1 MAETSESIVLAQIDE
16 SIKLR
21 ESLKSEIGNLL
32 VIADVV
38 AHALKNGKRVYTM
51 GNGGSAADAQHI
63 AAELSGRFNK
73 DRKSLP
79 AEALT
84 ANSSSITA
92 LANDYGFENIFSHQV
107 QGSAKGGDI
116 LLGLSTGGNSE
127 NVVRAFQ
134 AGRINGTINIGF
146 VGKQG
151 GRLKE
156 LSDYCIHVPSSE
168 TARIQEMHL
177 FCGHL
182 ICGLVEENLEPEL
195 RDESIK
201 AIHPDMIRSSS
212 SLA

>member
-1 MAETSESIVLAQIDE
+1 MAQPREADLLAQIDE

-21 ESLKSEIGNLL
+21 ELLKGEIGT
-32 VIADVV
+32 IASI
-38 AHALKNGKRVYTM
+38 ATAIAEAIRNGNRVYTM

-63 AAELSGRFNK
+63 AAELSGRFNM

-84 ANSSSITA
+84 ANTSTITA
-92 LANDYGFENIFSHQV
+92 LANDYGFESIFSHLV
-107 QGSAKGGDI
+107 QGCARKGDI

-127 NVVRAFQ
+127 NVVRAFK
-134 AGRINGTINIGF
+134 AGKTNGTVNIGF
-146 VGKQG
+146 VGKKG
-151 GRLKE
+151 GQLKE
-156 LSDYCIHVPSSE
+156 VSDLCLHVPSSN

-182 ICGLVEENLEPEL
+182 ICGLVEEILESQL

-201 AIHPDMIRSSS
+201 AIHPDMIKPPSAGS
-212 SLA
+212 

>member
-1 MAETSESIVLAQIDE
+1 MAETPERSLLTQIDE

-21 ESLKSEIGNLL
+21 KLLETEIGNIIT
-32 VIADVV
+32 IAI
-38 AHALKNGKRVYTM
+38 AIANALKKGNRVYTM

-107 QGSAKGGDI
+107 QGSAKAGDI
-116 LLGLSTGGNSE
+116 LVGLSTGGNSE

-134 AGRINGTINIGF
+134 AGKINGTINIGF

-156 LSDYCIHVPSSE
+156 LSDYCIHIFSSN

-212 SLA
+212 SLS